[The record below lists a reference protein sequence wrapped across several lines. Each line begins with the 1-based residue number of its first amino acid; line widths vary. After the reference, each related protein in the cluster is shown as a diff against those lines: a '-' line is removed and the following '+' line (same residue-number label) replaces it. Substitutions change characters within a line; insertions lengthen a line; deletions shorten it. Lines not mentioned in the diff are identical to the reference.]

1 MSGDIFAAPAG
12 GPRGRTHLGF
22 AGAFPGSAQNE
33 GAVTLVPRGPELQ
46 KIVDR
51 INAERDI
58 EQARREM
65 EMNTPENRQ
74 KAFEAEMAERE
85 RKKIDFHCCRA
96 MPNSL
101 GEGWKHLRED
111 FVHEE
116 IRVYT
121 YDYKRRRFWGI
132 KPAGIGMYD
141 FWEQIDPEVGRYDD
155 NIAMTWEN
163 PHVSPPVTTHRE
175 NTPEIWAGQG
185 INPDLP
191 PPEPPIAAA
200 PPPNKAAGGPRR
212 RQISPEVNSTHRV
225 RKSTSLS
232 PKIDNSTR
240 KSLVDEDLAPLKRL
254 RGRPAGKAK
263 KASKNDTSLSKR
275 PRGRPA
281 TKANI
286 ASKNDAA
293 LSKRPRGRPP
303 VKAQPA
309 ANKKET
315 LPSKRPRGRP
325 STKGKATERPSKQ
338 KKPPTVKG
346 SRVTKPPQTVQRQA
360 PSTHKMRTRGGG
372 RAEFLQLP

>member
-1 MSGDIFAAPAG
+1 MSRDIFADPAG

-22 AGAFPGSAQNE
+22 TAGSLSRAHNE
-33 GAVTLVPRGPELQ
+33 GSVTLVPMDPEAQ
-46 KIVDR
+46 RFVDAM
-51 INAERDI
+51 NADRAIER
-58 EQARREM
+58 ARKKLEM
-65 EMNTPENRQ
+65 DTPENRQ

-96 MPNSL
+96 IPNTL

-111 FVHEE
+111 LVDEE

-191 PPEPPIAAA
+191 LPEPPIAAA

-232 PKIDNSTR
+232 PKIDNSTQ

-309 ANKKET
+309 ANSKDA

-325 STKGKATERPSKQ
+325 PTKGKATEKPSKQ
-338 KKPPTVKG
+338 KKTSAVKG
-346 SRVTKPPQTVQRQA
+346 SRITKPPQTVQRQA

-372 RAEFLQLP
+372 RAELLQLP

>member
-1 MSGDIFAAPAG
+1 MSRESIVEWADGTTEKMTFSDYGTSSDAVQANPAMQRIAAEII
-12 GPRGRTHLGF
+12 
-22 AGAFPGSAQNE
+22 AQKE
-33 GAVTLVPRGPELQ
+33 A
-46 KIVDR
+46 
-51 INAERDI
+51 
-58 EQARREM
+58 

-74 KAFEAEMAERE
+74 KAVEAEVAERK
-85 RKKIDFHCCRA
+85 RKKIDFHFARA
-96 MPNSL
+96 IPRFL
-101 GEGWKHLRED
+101 KDGWKHLRESLID
-111 FVHEE
+111 EE

-121 YDYKRRRFWGI
+121 YDYTRRRFWGI
-132 KPAGIGMYD
+132 KPAGIGMWE
-141 FWEQIDPEVGRYDD
+141 FWEQVDPDIGRYED
-155 NIAMTWEN
+155 NIAVTWAN
-163 PHVSPPVTTHRE
+163 PLVPPPVTTDRE
-175 NTPEIWAGQG
+175 DTPEIWAGQG
-185 INPDLP
+185 LNPDLP
-191 PPEPPIAAA
+191 YPEPPRATA
-200 PPPNKAAGGPRR
+200 PPPTKAAGGPRR
-212 RQISPEVNSTHRV
+212 RQTTPEVNSTHRV

-293 LSKRPRGRPP
+293 LSKRSRGRPP

-346 SRVTKPPQTVQRQA
+346 SRVTKPPRIVQRQA
-360 PSTHKMRTRGGG
+360 PSTHKMRTRRGG